1 MRTAGLAG
9 DPAAAGSAPQL
20 FQLVPLAE
28 ALSTRYPFDAMLAM
42 YRIEGETR
50 MPRLN
55 KSALRYLVDKGA
67 QVVADKVLLDVD
79 NPGHTPWES
88 EEQIAEAYAK
98 VKATKLGA
106 TAGFYATRAG
116 YRLIWLLAEPLPV
129 SLLDSYLVKLIAE
142 IAKDGII
149 ADPACC
155 DWTRLFRAPFATR
168 EGMTEPLNLP
178 HDFEVGVLDF
188 APAGLIACRMPVR
201 DTAIGAEWP
210 HTPPAPSIPGPED
223 ALPLKTAAP
232 ELYTALRKGKPIAAR
247 DAHNQTIL
255 RAVGLLAQGMA
266 EPDPFA
272 IYRALSQ
279 SVVLTYGDGGSG
291 RTKDQALF
299 DLWRAAKS
307 MAATVLSERAAN
319 DREVAEVAAIV
330 QRRRGS
336 FAEVSSSEATG
347 EEPAPTLDA
356 TAVDADGFPKDAILF
371 TMTGAYYV
379 LDWEETKAT
388 LEPGY
393 RGPFQAT
400 AVPAMLQRYA
410 PAIFYKRGIRNS
422 KGTLISV
429 PEMLTRCGGE
439 IKAIHCHSGE
449 RGIRYDAVNKILH
462 EGVAA
467 VRADLTPRFDP
478 QIDAFLRIFFRDC
491 LQEGLDWLATA
502 MRVSEPT
509 CALYL
514 HGGPGCGKTMIAL
527 GLASLYGSVPTM
539 YHSIIGTHNDPICDC
554 PIVLA
559 DEEVPASVYGKT
571 PSADVRKI
579 IGNTQHQL
587 RRMYQPA
594 ASYFGSLRLVVTANN
609 LDALKIHE
617 DLTADD
623 FSAIRQRF
631 GYVRIPDAAGE
642 YLRSIGGRQ
651 TTQAWID
658 GGLFARHLLWL
669 AETRQVTPGSRF
681 LVEGWDSPL
690 VERLGA
696 ASGVTSAVIET
707 IAFAI
712 SAKAGAVPL
721 EGFLLG
727 NGVIYVSPPAVFD
740 TWEKAH
746 GPGGKVPTK
755 ARVVSALR
763 RLSTTPELVTVPYE
777 SGGLE
782 SELNAWPIR
791 AKEVLQ
797 AIEDYQFG
805 GTERV
810 QQAIATALRWS

>member
-116 YRLIWLLAEPLPV
+116 YRLIWLLAEPLDV

-188 APAGLIACRMPVR
+188 APEGLIACRMPVR

-223 ALPLKTAAP
+223 ALPLKTSANEVYAA
-232 ELYTALRKGKPIAAR
+232 LKKGQPIAAR
-247 DAHNQTIL
+247 DSHHEAL
-255 RAVGLLAQGMA
+255 MRAIGLLANGMD
-266 EPDPFA
+266 EPDPFTV
-272 IYRALSQ
+272 YRVFSQ
-279 SVVLTYGDGGSG
+279 SVVLTYGDGGNG

-307 MAATVLSERAAN
+307 MVATVLSQRAINAADMAN
-319 DREVAEVAAIV
+319 FCMIM
-330 QRRRGS
+330 QRRSGS
-336 FAEVSSSEATG
+336 FSAA
-347 EEPAPTLDA
+347 PANTPTKLDL
-356 TAVDADGFPKDAILF
+356 TAVSPDGFPRDALLI
-371 TMTGAYYV
+371 TTQSTYYV
-379 LDWEETKAT
+379 IDWDAT
-388 LEPGY
+388 VAEQEPTY
-393 RGPFQAT
+393 RGPFPAVS
-400 AVPAMLQRYA
+400 VPAMLERYA
-410 PAIFYKRGIRNS
+410 PKIAKARGLRNS
-422 KGTLISV
+422 KGALISV
-429 PEMLTRCGGE
+429 PELLTRCGGE
-439 IKAIHCHSGE
+439 IQGIQYHIGQRS
-449 RGIRYDAVNKILH
+449 IRYDAANKILLV
-462 EGVAA
+462 GVAA
-467 VRADLTPRFDP
+467 VRSDLTPRFDP
-478 QIDAFLRIFFRDC
+478 QIDAFLRIAFESC
-491 LQEGLDWLATA
+491 LEKALDWLAT
-502 MRVSEPT
+502 VLHLSEPT

-527 GLASLYGSVPTM
+527 GLASLFGTVPTM
-539 YHSIIGTHNDPICDC
+539 YGSIIGTHNDAICDC

-559 DEEVPASVYGKT
+559 DEEVPASAFGKT
-571 PSADVRKI
+571 SSADVRKI
-579 IGNTQHQL
+579 IGNTQHHV
-587 RRMYQPA
+587 RKMYQPA
-594 ASYFGSLRLVVTANN
+594 ASCRGALRLIITANN
-609 LDALKIHE
+609 LDAMKFHE
-617 DLTADD
+617 DLTAED
-623 FSAIRQRF
+623 SIALRQRF
-631 GYVRIPDAAGE
+631 GYVRIPEAAGE

-658 GGLFARHLLWL
+658 GGLFARHILWL

-690 VERLGA
+690 TERLSA
-696 ASGVTSAVIET
+696 ASGITSAVIET